1 MKKKKVAYILT
12 PVDFGGSERV
22 SLNFL
27 KHVDRG
33 RFDIR
38 PVVLIR
44 PWEDEGGN
52 IFLRELES
60 EGYEAHKIPVAIR
73 TKTHGRDYLRVVRCY
88 RLIYSFLKKGS
99 FDLVHT
105 NGYFADTVGIP
116 AARFLGI
123 PSISTCHGFIRNDM
137 KLLIYNMLDQFVLR
151 MAGKTIAVSEAIKED
166 LIRHGVKED
175 RIEVITNAVNA
186 PMNAREMK
194 AVRLERRAVM
204 NLSPKDFAVCYIGRL
219 SAEKGLKHLITALSM
234 IEAGAEHV
242 KLVIIGDGPQKQEL
256 KELAEKHRVGERVV
270 FAGFQSDVEAWI
282 PAMDAFILPSLTE
295 GTPMALL
302 EAMAYGLPS
311 IASAVG
317 GVPDIIDSGVN
328 GILVSPGRPDELKDA
343 LLRIIEDA
351 PLRKKLSAAARKRI
365 RADYDVKDWAR
376 KIEAEYDKLAG
387 QT

>member
-1 MKKKKVAYILT
+1 MNKKRVAYILT
-12 PVDFGGSERV
+12 PVDFGGSEKV

-33 RFDIR
+33 RFDMR

-44 PWEDEGGN
+44 PWEDAGGN
-52 IFLRELES
+52 TFLRELES
-60 EGYEAHKIPVAIR
+60 EGYEAHKVPVAIR

-88 RLIYSFLKKGS
+88 RLIYSFLRKGS

-123 PSISTCHGFIRNDM
+123 PCISTCHGFIRNDM

-151 MAGKTIAVSEAIKED
+151 LAGKTIAVSEAIKED
-166 LIRHGVKED
+166 LIRHGVRRD
-175 RIEVITNAVNA
+175 RIEVITNAVSA
-186 PMNAREMK
+186 PMNAQEMK
-194 AVRLERRAVM
+194 AVRSERRTGM
-204 NLSPKDFAVCYIGRL
+204 RLSPEDFAACYIGRL
-219 SAEKGLKHLITALSM
+219 SAEKGVKHLITALSM
-234 IEAGAEHV
+234 IEPGAGRV

-256 KELAEKHRVGERVV
+256 KGLAEKLRVGERVV
-270 FAGFQSDVEAWI
+270 FAGFQSDIEAWI
-282 PAMDAFILPSLTE
+282 PAMDAFVLPSLTE

-302 EAMAYGLPS
+302 EAMAHGLPA

-317 GVPDIIDSGVN
+317 GVPDVIDPGVN
-328 GILVSPGRPDELKDA
+328 GMLVSPGRPEELKDA
-343 LLRIIEDA
+343 LLRLINDA
-351 PLRKKLSAAARKRI
+351 TLRKKLSAAARKKI
-365 RADYDVKDWAR
+365 EAGYDVRDWAR
-376 KIEAEYDKLAG
+376 KIEAEYGKLAG